1 LRQTDTSTKEIF
13 QDKSSSQSLSM
24 SVDLRKNKN
33 LHIKSRMFSW
43 YYINKSKLKSNL
55 ADNIFLFL
63 IDENIQNNMNVFIL
77 FLIII
82 INHINSP
89 IREDMNLTLKLVFLV
104 LLVTIPTHC
113 QLPED
118 DEVTTAIPGYNHPIY
133 SGTSCII
140 I

>member
-1 LRQTDTSTKEIF
+1 
-13 QDKSSSQSLSM
+13 
-24 SVDLRKNKN
+24 
-33 LHIKSRMFSW
+33 
-43 YYINKSKLKSNL
+43 
-55 ADNIFLFL
+55 
-63 IDENIQNNMNVFIL
+63 MNVIIL

-82 INHINSP
+82 INHIYSP
-89 IREDMNLTLKLVFLV
+89 IREDMNLTLRLVFLV

-118 DEVTTAIPGYNHPIY
+118 DEVTTVIPGYNHQIY